1 MPPGKRT
8 NRSGPEQHNN
18 KKAKHRCPQVVT
30 DVFNVNNGRQSS
42 TPNALLSAIQDLI
55 KKVDEQGQE
64 IKELKRTSNISVEGS
79 STTNSSELS
88 TSNKANNSRMQ
99 VC

>member
-8 NRSGPEQHNN
+8 NRSGTERHNT
-18 KKAKHRCPQVVT
+18 KKAKHHHPQVVT

-42 TPNALLSAIQDLI
+42 IPSDLLSAIQDLI

-64 IKELKRTSNISVEGS
+64 IKELKRTSNISVGGS
-79 STTNSSELS
+79 STTTSSELS